1 MIPVSHLFI
10 INESIFEDTKEALAK
25 HFKIKEV
32 KQFIN
37 LSKKVVSDGVTS
49 LSEKEQETYRGLF
62 DDPEVKNYISAARR
76 AGERD
81 GWIRGGVIGGITG
94 GGIGSIAGGG
104 IGTATELGV
113 AGTVALFITL
123 GLLGA
128 AAGGAALGWTFS
140 KALSWIRKWKAEDD
154 VVTLGKV
161 GGRIGRTTP
170 IVGANIKI

>member
-1 MIPVSHLFI
+1 MIPVGNLFI
-10 INESIFEDTKEALAK
+10 INESVFEDTKEALAK
-25 HFKIKEV
+25 YFKIPEV
-32 KQFIN
+32 KQFID
-37 LSKKVVSDGVTS
+37 LSKKVISDGVTS

-62 DDPEVKNYISAARR
+62 DDPGVKNYISAARR

-81 GWIRGGVIGGITG
+81 GWLKGGTIGG
-94 GGIGSIAGGG
+94 IAGGG
-104 IGTATELGV
+104 IGSLTGTGIAKAAEFG
-113 AGTVALFITL
+113 AGGTITLFIML

>member
-1 MIPVSHLFI
+1 MVSVSELFV
-10 INESIFEDTKEALAK
+10 INETIFENTKESLAK

-32 KQFIN
+32 KQFID

-81 GWIRGGVIGGITG
+81 GWIRGGTIGGIAG

-104 IGTATELGV
+104 IGTGAELG
-113 AGTVALFITL
+113 ATGTAILFITL

-140 KALSWIRKWKAEDD
+140 KALNWIRKWKAEDD

>member
-1 MIPVSHLFI
+1 MIPVGELFI
-10 INESIFEDTKEALAK
+10 INESIFEDTKEDLAK
-25 HFKIKEV
+25 YFKIKEV

-81 GWIRGGVIGGITG
+81 GWIRGGAIGGITG
-94 GGIGSIAGGG
+94 GGIGSIAGIG
-104 IGTATELGV
+104 ISKSAELGV
-113 AGTVALFITL
+113 AGAATLFITL

-140 KALSWIRKWKAEDD
+140 KALSWLRKWKAEDD

>member
-1 MIPVSHLFI
+1 MIPVGELFI

-25 HFKIKEV
+25 YFKIKEV
-32 KQFIN
+32 KQFID
-37 LSKKVVSDGVTS
+37 LSKKVVSDGVNS

-62 DDPEVKNYISAARR
+62 DDLEVRNYISAARR

-81 GWIRGGVIGGITG
+81 GWIRGGTVGGITG
-94 GGIGSIAGGG
+94 GGIGSFGGAG
-104 IGTATELGV
+104 IGAAAELGT
-113 AGTVALFITL
+113 AGIATLFITL

-154 VVTLGKV
+154 VVALGKV

-170 IVGANIKI
+170 IIGSNLKI

>member
-1 MIPVSHLFI
+1 MVSVSELFV
-10 INESIFEDTKEALAK
+10 INETIFENTKESLAK
-25 HFKIKEV
+25 HFKIKED
-32 KQFIN
+32 KQFID

-81 GWIRGGVIGGITG
+81 GWIRGGTIGGIAG

-104 IGTATELGV
+104 IGTAAELG
-113 AGTVALFITL
+113 ATGTAILFITL

>member
-1 MIPVSHLFI
+1 MIPVGELFI
-10 INESIFEDTKEALAK
+10 INESIFEDTKEDLAK
-25 HFKIKEV
+25 YFKIKEV

-81 GWIRGGVIGGITG
+81 GWIRGGAIGGITG
-94 GGIGSIAGGG
+94 GGIGSIAGIG
-104 IGTATELGV
+104 IAKSAELGV
-113 AGTVALFITL
+113 AGAATLFITL

-140 KALSWIRKWKAEDD
+140 KALSWLRKWKAEDD

>member
-1 MIPVSHLFI
+1 MIPVGELFI

-25 HFKIKEV
+25 YFKIKEV
-32 KQFIN
+32 KQFIDF
-37 LSKKVVSDGVTS
+37 SKKVVSDGVNS

-62 DDPEVKNYISAARR
+62 DDPEVRNYISAARR

-81 GWIRGGVIGGITG
+81 GWIRGGTVGG
-94 GGIGSIAGGG
+94 IAGGG
-104 IGTATELGV
+104 IGSFSGAGIGAAAELGT
-113 AGTVALFITL
+113 AGIATLFITL

-170 IVGANIKI
+170 IVGANLRM